1 MEKLKTKYISLGDA
15 RIAYREHGSGPTL
28 ILLHGNS
35 ESKRAFS
42 RYQKV
47 HFNMFRTIAID
58 SRGHGETI
66 SNDTKYSIG
75 QYSQDVI
82 ALCNAKGI
90 NQAYVIGY
98 SDGGNIALFLA
109 TKRPDIF
116 TKIVAISP
124 NYLVNGT
131 TDGWLMFFK
140 SMGKILRF
148 LGRVGLP
155 TKKAIMRFDLMLN
168 DIGITAKELGNI
180 RTNLA
185 YPVDCQAI
193 MGSLYIGRVAG
204 TLEAFRPACPSSSAF
219 FPDETACEAYLE
231 RQRWPYGFVY
241 PKCSCRGEPYRF
253 S

>member
-1 MEKLKTKYISLGDA
+1 MGKLETKYISLGDA
-15 RIAYREHGSGPTL
+15 RIAYREHGSGPIL

-47 HFNMFRTIAID
+47 HFNTFRTIAID

-66 SNDTKYSIG
+66 SNDTQYSIG

-82 ALCNAKGI
+82 DLCNAKGI

-109 TKRPDIF
+109 KKRPDIF

-124 NYLVNGT
+124 NYLVSGT
-131 TDGWLMFFK
+131 TDGWLRFFR
-140 SMGKILRF
+140 SIRKILRF
-148 LGRVGLP
+148 LGRVELP

-168 DIGITAKELGNI
+168 DIGITEKELGSI
-180 RTNLA
+180 RTNLRILYA
-185 YPVDCQAI
+185 EKDMIKEEHIQK
-193 MGSLYIGRVAG
+193 MGSLIPGASTKKIGHCNHMTIFYRKDAIQ
-204 TLEAFRPACPSSSAF
+204 
-219 FPDETACEAYLE
+219 DMKQYLLGE
-231 RQRWPYGFVY
+231 EGSRLTNR
-241 PKCSCRGEPYRF
+241 CS
-253 S
+253 